1 MARNRRSE
9 EQGPGPAGRLRT
21 VAVGAGV
28 GLAVGIVVGGTV
40 GRIFMRI
47 LFLVNDGNQG
57 FETAM
62 GAIIGDLTRPGTG
75 AIYAFAAITGV
86 VLGLAYTM
94 GRTLLP
100 SGTGLRTAVFTIGT
114 TAFMLGQIVRS
125 NRADFA
131 ILPVSLSLAL
141 IIVSVAVTAVPVP
154 LLVERLAPDED
165 RTPGRLARGVVV
177 LGMTG
182 FALFAV
188 TGIVIAYSEP
198 PL

>member
-1 MARNRRSE
+1 MS
-9 EQGPGPAGRLRT
+9 RLRT
-21 VAVGAGV
+21 AAVGAGV

-47 LFLVNDGNQG
+47 LFLIDDEPQG

-62 GAIIGDLTRPGTG
+62 GAIIGELTG
-75 AIYAFAAITGV
+75 AGTVAVYVFAAIAGV
-86 VLGLAYTM
+86 ALGLAYTV

-100 SGTGLRTAVFTIGT
+100 SGVGLRTAVFTVGT
-114 TAFMLGQIVRS
+114 TAFMLGQIARG
-125 NRADFA
+125 NREDFA
-131 ILPVSLSLAL
+131 ILPVTLSLGL
-141 IIVSVAVTAVPVP
+141 IVASVAVTAAPVP
-154 LLVERLAPDED
+154 LLVERLAPDRE
-165 RTPGRLARGVVV
+165 RAPGRIARGIVVV
-177 LGMTG
+177 GMAG